1 MVNLRP
7 ILGDDQLS
15 IKPTT
20 VICCLQVKAWAKHHD
35 LVDSRY
41 QRLSSSALALMVIFF
56 LQQKK
61 ILPVLQKE
69 YPGQFDP
76 NQSVTENTAFDFSRQ
91 VGCINFLRLPGPG
104 RRTWNLLVFVYFPP
118 HKQLL
123 RPLGYCADIVLKEY
137 RVILSRVI

>member
-1 MVNLRP
+1 M
-7 ILGDDQLS
+7 
-15 IKPTT
+15 
-20 VICCLQVKAWAKHHD
+20 KAWAKHHD

-69 YPGQFDP
+69 NPGQFDP

-91 VGCINFLRLPGPG
+91 VGCINFFKIARAGEANLESFGFRLFSPSQAAP
-104 RRTWNLLVFVYFPP
+104 
-118 HKQLL
+118 
-123 RPLGYCADIVLKEY
+123 
-137 RVILSRVI
+137 

>member
-1 MVNLRP
+1 M
-7 ILGDDQLS
+7 
-15 IKPTT
+15 
-20 VICCLQVKAWAKHHD
+20 KAWAKHHD

-69 YPGQFDP
+69 NPGQFDP

-91 VGCINFLRLPGPG
+91 VGCINFLGLPGPG

-123 RPLGYCADIVLKEY
+123 RPLGYCAPLAAIFSVAVLLLVNPCMTDIVLKEY